1 MTEREHTAEVG
12 TSDKNQV
19 RDEEQK
25 ATAEIIRTKENVN
38 LPEIMQRM
46 IPMFETVVSR
56 VKQNGDRKHRE

>member
-25 ATAEIIRTKENVN
+25 ATTEILRTKENVN

-46 IPMFETVVSR
+46 IPMFETVVS
-56 VKQNGDRKHRE
+56 